1 MPGLD
6 KPVQKGTIGYH
17 VRSGGHALTQYDWQ
31 QFMDFADMH
40 FAAMGRN

>member
-1 MPGLD
+1 
-6 KPVQKGTIGYH
+6 
-17 VRSGGHALTQYDWQ
+17 VRSGGDALSEYDWQ